1 MVIGTLKE
9 IDTNTSPTILKYKQ
23 TMSDILKMYNP
34 ALTDGQ
40 INEFL
45 DYSISKRYQENVC
58 KLDNNYTKTVK
69 NRTVLQM
76 ADYIASR
83 EPIVTSHGT
92 MFKKHADVENPL
104 GTVIQQFLDLR
115 SQHKKQ
121 MFKFPKGSE
130 DFEKFNL
137 LQALTKMSR
146 AAREVTL

>member
-104 GTVIQQFLDLR
+104 GVVIQQFLDLR
-115 SQHKKQ
+115 SQYKKT

-130 DFEKFNL
+130 DFEKYNL
-137 LQALTKMSR
+137 LQQLSKIDANG
-146 AAREVTL
+146 